1 MPIMDWEGCLS
12 VLAWILVTGL
22 VMSAIALDGG
32 LLGLLGERRF
42 QALLLPL
49 VAFAA
54 GSLIGG
60 AFLHML
66 PEAIHHMASPFQA
79 CAWLVVGMTTFFALE
94 QFLHWHHCHR
104 ETAGCRQPVA
114 VLILVADTLHNLVG
128 GLAVGGAFVVDV
140 RLGLLTWLAA
150 AAHEVPQE
158 LADFAVL
165 VHAGW
170 SRSRALIFN
179 TLSALTFPLGGLV
192 AYGLSREADT
202 AFLVPFAAGN
212 FVYIAASDLVP
223 EVNRHHSLRLNL
235 LHFACFAG
243 GILLLAA
250 LRLGHAAH

>member
-1 MPIMDWEGCLS
+1 VS
-12 VLAWILVTGL
+12 VLLWILITGI
-22 VMSAIALDGG
+22 VMSAIALVGG
-32 LLGLLGERRF
+32 LLAGLSERRLKT
-42 QALLLPL
+42 LLLPL

-66 PEAIHHMASPFQA
+66 PEALHHMPSAERAFG
-79 CAWLVVGMTTFFALE
+79 WLVVGFAVFFALE

-104 ETAGCRQPVA
+104 ETAGCGRKPVA
-114 VLILVADTLHNLVG
+114 VLILVADALHNFVG
-128 GLAVGGAFVVDV
+128 GLAVGGAFVVDI

-150 AAHEVPQE
+150 AAHEIPQE
-158 LADFAVL
+158 LGDFAVL

-170 SRSRALIFN
+170 SRRRALSFN
-179 TLSALTFPLGGLV
+179 TLSALAFPLGGLI
-192 AYGLSREADT
+192 AYGLSQRGADT

-223 EVNRHHSLRLNL
+223 EVNRHHSLRVNV
-235 LHFACFAG
+235 LHFGCFAA

-250 LRLGHAAH
+250 LRIGHASH